1 MPVNACPADGED
13 HQSPPEGN
21 SQDTSKSSSR
31 LEMIKARLA
40 KADKRIASERCRILD
55 EGEYTF
61 KVVESRLEHDSERK
75 YGYLYVNL
83 LCNESILTSDRFP
96 DSPNM
101 LWKFAAFLASI
112 GIDLDRW
119 ESEKEL
125 IGLTGRLV
133 ASSKGSLRIYTYQPV
148 TG

>member
-1 MPVNACPADGED
+1 
-13 HQSPPEGN
+13 
-21 SQDTSKSSSR
+21 
-31 LEMIKARLA
+31 MIKARLA